1 MHEENFRLK
10 KTAIVT
16 GSSRGIGAQ
25 TAREFAQKGYNVVIN
40 YNKSK
45 ERAFSL
51 LEEVRET
58 SPHSCVIALKADVS
72 KPTEAEYLI
81 NKTIE
86 EFGNI
91 DVLVNNA
98 GISSQKLFTD
108 ISYEEWTNMFDVNIH
123 GMFNCT
129 QCAVKH
135 MIRQHSG
142 KIINV
147 SSVWGVTGGSCE
159 VHYSASKAAVIGF
172 TKALAKELAPSNIQ
186 VNCVAPGFIDT
197 EMNTELNLSEEE
209 IEEIKNDTP
218 CLRLGSVNDVSKM
231 IVFLA
236 GKDSDFIIGQT
247 IGINGGILI

>member
-1 MHEENFRLK
+1 
-10 KTAIVT
+10 
-16 GSSRGIGAQ
+16 
-25 TAREFAQKGYNVVIN
+25 
-40 YNKSK
+40 
-45 ERAFSL
+45 
-51 LEEVRET
+51 
-58 SPHSCVIALKADVS
+58 
-72 KPTEAEYLI
+72 
-81 NKTIE
+81 
-86 EFGNI
+86 
-91 DVLVNNA
+91 
-98 GISSQKLFTD
+98 
-108 ISYEEWTNMFDVNIH
+108 MFDVNIH

-129 QCAVKH
+129 QRAVKY

-197 EMNTELNLSEEE
+197 EMNSELNLSEEE

-218 CLRLGSVNDVSKM
+218 CLRLGNVSDVSKM

-236 GKDSDFIIGQT
+236 GKGSDFIIGQT

>member
-1 MHEENFRLK
+1 
-10 KTAIVT
+10 
-16 GSSRGIGAQ
+16 
-25 TAREFAQKGYNVVIN
+25 
-40 YNKSK
+40 
-45 ERAFSL
+45 
-51 LEEVRET
+51 
-58 SPHSCVIALKADVS
+58 
-72 KPTEAEYLI
+72 
-81 NKTIE
+81 
-86 EFGNI
+86 
-91 DVLVNNA
+91 
-98 GISSQKLFTD
+98 
-108 ISYEEWTNMFDVNIH
+108 MFDVNIH

-129 QCAVKH
+129 QRAVKY
-135 MIRQHSG
+135 MIKQHSG

-197 EMNTELNLSEEE
+197 EMNAELNLSEEE

-218 CLRLGSVNDVSKM
+218 CLRLGRVSDVSKM

-236 GKDSDFIIGQT
+236 GSDSDFIIGQT